1 MRLDRDTELW
11 TSRQARSVS
20 LLRNGHVE
28 LVWDRVRVQLRQADL
43 TVLHT
48 TLRKWMTEG
57 EREEAETY
65 LLTLNQCNLLI
76 EAEDLY
82 HFCAMVE
89 DAAEQLTR
97 KFVRWSDLVVT
108 IVPFTTD
115 SCTHSEYFCFN

>member
-1 MRLDRDTELW
+1 MRFDRDTGLW
-11 TSRQARSVS
+11 TSREARSVS

-28 LVWDRVRVQLRQADL
+28 LVWDRVIVQLRQADL

-65 LLTLNQCNLLI
+65 LLTLNQCSLLI

-82 HFCAMVE
+82 AFCAMVE
-89 DAAEQLTR
+89 DAAEQMTR
-97 KFVRWSDLVVT
+97 KFVRWNDLAVN

-115 SCTHSEYFCFN
+115 SPNSSAYFCFN